1 VVKGQEVVVAIG
13 NTPRDPRDRPLKEVV
28 IKEIVISRGSF

>member
-13 NTPRDPRDRPLKEVV
+13 NAQRDSRDRPLKDVVLKEVV
-28 IKEIVISRGSF
+28 VSRGSY